1 VLLTAAAPTLP
12 LALVA
17 LAAVGFGSIQFTSL
31 ANATLQFETAPEMC
45 GRVMV
50 LWTMAFLGSTP
61 IGGPLVGVIG
71 EHVGPRSALAL
82 GGIAALVAAA
92 FGATVFGWRI
102 PAGTCDGRRV
112 AASAKASD

>member
-31 ANATLQFETAPEMC
+31 ANATLQFETAPKMR
-45 GRVMV
+45 GRVMA

-61 IGGPLVGVIG
+61 IGGPLIGAIG

-82 GGIAALVAAA
+82 GGSAALVAAA
-92 FGATVFGWRI
+92 FGATVFGWRM
-102 PAGTCDGRRV
+102 PAETRGGRQV
-112 AASAKASD
+112 AASAEASD